1 MKKGKNKIRKIWK
14 DYKMIYLM
22 IIQMPCA
29 IQVALFLNEIRKKAV
44 KRVVQTVITFP
55 HFMGR
60 YGRNPYRTVWIIWS
74 NQRKPHF
81 DRTAVGITD
90 LQSIY
95 ILGIYLGI

>member
-1 MKKGKNKIRKIWK
+1 
-14 DYKMIYLM
+14 
-22 IIQMPCA
+22 MPCA

-74 NQRKPHF
+74 NQRNPHF

-95 ILGIYLGI
+95 IPGIHLGI

>member
-1 MKKGKNKIRKIWK
+1 MNPKESGETCCTDR
-14 DYKMIYLM
+14 YHL
-22 IIQMPCA
+22 PA
-29 IQVALFLNEIRKKAV
+29 F
-44 KRVVQTVITFP
+44 

-74 NQRKPHF
+74 NQRNPHF

-95 ILGIYLGI
+95 IPGIHLGI